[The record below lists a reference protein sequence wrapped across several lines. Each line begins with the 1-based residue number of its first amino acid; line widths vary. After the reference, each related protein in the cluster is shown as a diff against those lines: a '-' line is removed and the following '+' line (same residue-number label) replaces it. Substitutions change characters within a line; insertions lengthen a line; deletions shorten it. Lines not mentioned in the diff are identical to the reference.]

1 MSTDTGKS
9 RIKVPSNEI
18 SFEEISRTDRETV
31 LGALRRGATRR
42 EVMGWLMAMGATVAT
57 AGSIVTAAGKALA
70 QTPKRGGSLR
80 CAMALHGPSDTLDP
94 QLVTSAID
102 YVRGR
107 ATYNNLVQLDDN
119 IVPPPELAE
128 EFSPS
133 DNAREWTFK
142 LRRDVEF
149 HDGSKLTADDVV
161 WTMNRHIGENSVSK
175 AKALVSTVKEWKK
188 LDDYTVRAILDSPNA
203 DLPAALGTFH
213 FRILKRETTD
223 FSAPPGTGP
232 FKIKEFK
239 QGVRSVHERNDN
251 YWRSGG
257 PNLDELEIFGITDSV
272 ARVNALLAG
281 DINMM
286 SQLDPK
292 AIKQVEAAPGF
303 EVLSVPSGAYMS
315 IVCMRDKSPG
325 KNHDFVEAMK
335 YLQRRERIV
344 KSILKG
350 HGTVGNDH
358 PISSAYPDHCADLAQ
373 RPHDPEKAKFH
384 LKKSGVTSVDMQVA
398 EVDSGITDIALIT
411 QREAAKI
418 GLNINVKK
426 VPTDGYWGAI
436 WMKTP
441 VHVASWNMRPTA
453 NVMLT
458 LAFAPDAAWND
469 SQWKNER
476 MGKLLVDS
484 RAELDPAKRKEMYC
498 EMQRLISQESGIII
512 PAHRNYVDG
521 VSDKVKGL
529 GRLPLEALGGAEW
542 PEFAWLDA

>member
-9 RIKVPSNEI
+9 RIRVPSTEI
-18 SFEEISRTDRETV
+18 SFEEISRTDREAV

-107 ATYNNLVQLDDN
+107 ATYNNLVQLDDD
-119 IVPPPELAE
+119 IVPQPELAE

-161 WTMNRHIGENSVSK
+161 WTMNRHIGENSISK

-188 LDDYTVRAILDSPNA
+188 LDDYTVRAILNSPNA

-325 KNHDFVEAMK
+325 NNHDFVEAMK
-335 YLQRRERIV
+335 FLQRRERIV

-358 PISSAYPDHCADLAQ
+358 PISTAYPDHCADLAQ
-373 RPHDPEKAKFH
+373 RPYDPEKAKFH
-384 LKKSGVTSVDMQVA
+384 LKKSGVTSVEMQVA

-426 VPTDGYWGAI
+426 VPIDGYWGAI

-441 VHVASWNMRPTA
+441 LHVASWNMRPTA

-521 VSDKVKGL
+521 LSNKVKGL
-529 GRLPLEALGGAEW
+529 RRLPLEALGGAEW